1 MVDPDGGGTIGRLV
15 GRPSRRAASAE
26 SDQPVVGPV
35 LTRRIS
41 HGRSAEVSSTDSF
54 ADALAFASGDA
65 DHLALSVVPNPTPEI
80 LADLGSAWGLHDL
93 LVEDLV
99 HAHQRP
105 KLERY
110 GDVQFLVVRSAR
122 YIDASEEVEFS
133 EFHVLLRSRAVVVV
147 CQDHRLVDGTVI
159 TADMS
164 PSDQALLGV
173 GTPLVRQEHLL
184 KLGAEGMVYQLLDA
198 IVDGYVP
205 VLDGLQVDLE
215 QIEHQVFSGDTAAA
229 ERIYRLSQEVIDL
242 LHATS
247 ALARIVQSLLTG
259 ADRDAVPQRRAARGA
274 RPDPRCERDP
284 GRAAAER
291 GHEEDLVLGG
301 DPVRADPGGRRLR
314 DELRRDAGTALGARL
329 PVRLGSHACFRDRA
343 VRGLQTEEVVVGPE
357 EGREGCE
364 GAHDHEHDVPVA
376 ARAPVPVGSS
386 PAEAELLR

>member
-259 ADRDAVPQRRAARGA
+259 ADRDAVP
-274 RPDPRCERDP
+274 
-284 GRAAAER
+284 
-291 GHEEDLVLGG
+291 HELQVHLQDV
-301 DPVRADPGGRRLR
+301 ADHLTRVVGESA
-314 DELRRDAGTALGARL
+314 ELREALAQILDVNATLVAQRQNEDMKKISGWAAIFFAPALIAAIYGMNFRIMPELDWPLGYPVALGVML
-329 PVRLGSHACFRDRA
+329 VFTLGLYLIFKWRKWM
-343 VRGLQTEEVVVGPE
+343 
-357 EGREGCE
+357 
-364 GAHDHEHDVPVA
+364 
-376 ARAPVPVGSS
+376 
-386 PAEAELLR
+386 